1 VIGTSAAGGFSLRC
15 ADDVAGTPGYR
26 YVLLSATLESVGELL
41 DHLPV
46 AASPWNPAARPGEP
60 EAP

>member
-1 VIGTSAAGGFSLRC
+1 
-15 ADDVAGTPGYR
+15 
-26 YVLLSATLESVGELL
+26 VLLSATLESVAELL

-46 AASPWNPAARPGEP
+46 AASPWNPAARTGEP